1 MDKEDETNDLAYDDY
16 DDGLFPGNIE
26 KLFSVQ

>member
-1 MDKEDETNDLAYDDY
+1 MDKEDETNDLAYDD

-26 KLFSVQ
+26 KLFSV